1 MPKVSVIIPTYNRA
15 DMIGDALDSLI
26 QQTSEDWE
34 AIVVDDGSTDD
45 TEAVVSR
52 FADGRIR
59 YLYQANKGLPG
70 ARNTGIRNATGE
82 YIAFL
87 DSDDLFLPDKLK
99 VQSQALDQSPDVGLV
114 ASGYVE
120 VDAHLNRLREVQSWH
135 GHPHLGLTDW
145 LQNNPFI
152 VNAVLVRKTWLEKA
166 GLFDEAMRYVED
178 WDVWLRLAQCG
189 CRMMWV
195 EAIVCVYRLHD
206 TNMMR
211 QAELMKKGML
221 RMFDKFFAQPNL
233 PVDALKLRNRA
244 YASVYVDSAT
254 RAFAAGLG
262 MEGKDCLTQAI
273 RLEPEWGQGKPPR
286 VLNSLASF
294 ALSPSCSN
302 ANEYMNL
309 VANHLPESLKANW
322 SPRKGRALLFAV
334 SAFDSARDQSQSVSS
349 RGGPPRGGPPRGGV
363 PNTLGR
369 RRVLT
374 SVLSAIRND
383 PTWVTNRGLLAIAR
397 RALLS
402 KPTKTSSRSIEGD
415 K

>member
-15 DMIGDALDSLI
+15 DMIGDALGSLI
-26 QQTSEDWE
+26 HQTSGDWE

-45 TEAVVSR
+45 TEAMVSR

-59 YLYQANKGLPG
+59 YVYQANKGLPG

-87 DSDDLFLPDKLK
+87 DSDDLFLPDKLEL
-99 VQSQALDQSPDVGLV
+99 QSQALDQSPDVGLV
-114 ASGYVE
+114 ASGYAE
-120 VDAHLNRLREVQSWH
+120 VDVHLNVLREVRNWH
-135 GHPHLGLTDW
+135 GHPQLGLTDW
-145 LQNNPFI
+145 LQSNPFI

-166 GLFDEAMRYVED
+166 GLFDETMSYVED

-189 CRMMWV
+189 CRMMWL
-195 EAIVCVYRLHD
+195 EAVVCLYRLHG

-233 PVDALKLRNRA
+233 PTEALKLRNRA
-244 YASVYVDSAT
+244 YANVYVDSAT

-262 MEGKDCLTQAI
+262 SEGKECVAQAI
-273 RLEPEWGQGKPPR
+273 QLEPEWALGKPPK

-294 ALSPSCSN
+294 ALSPACSN
-302 ANEYMNL
+302 SRGYMEL
-309 VANHLPESLKANW
+309 VTRHLPEPLDAHW
-322 SPRKGRALLFAV
+322 SAHKSRALLFAV
-334 SAFDSARDQSQSVSS
+334 SAFDSARAQSQSAT
-349 RGGPPRGGPPRGGV
+349 P
-363 PNTLGR
+363 LGTAPSKFDR
-369 RRVLT
+369 RRLLT
-374 SVLSAIRND
+374 SVLSAICYD
-383 PTWVTNRGLLAIAR
+383 PIWITNRGLLAIAG
-397 RALLS
+397 RALLG
-402 KPTKTSSRSIEGD
+402 KPTKMSTKTASRNIVGN